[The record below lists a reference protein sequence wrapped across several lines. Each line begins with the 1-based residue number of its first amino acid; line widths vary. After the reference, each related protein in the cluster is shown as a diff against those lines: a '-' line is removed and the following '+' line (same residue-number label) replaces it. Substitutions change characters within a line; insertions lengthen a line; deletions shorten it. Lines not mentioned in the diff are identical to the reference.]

1 MATRNAI
8 TGAEPPR
15 YRARLAGSDRARR
28 DQDDRRWPRRDR
40 LGQPR
45 GLITAQASTASR
57 ASKETVSA
65 MAALS
70 GLLTAC
76 ADVPVPCDVELWEPI
91 GIDDGFTG
99 RNPGDVT
106 DERARAE
113 RFADLFRAVY
123 LTFHRRDEPR
133 SQLPG
138 ASRAVLE
145 HLALAGPLTVGEAA
159 AHMSRAQS
167 VISEIVTHLERQGL
181 LEREDDPT
189 DRRRTLIWLTAHG
202 HEALRRDRE
211 VLSVDQLA
219 RAMARLPS
227 GQADELIVG
236 LRTLV
241 DLAAPID
248 LTTPTTNPE

>member
-1 MATRNAI
+1 M
-8 TGAEPPR
+8 
-15 YRARLAGSDRARR
+15 AGS
-28 DQDDRRWPRRDR
+28 
-40 LGQPR
+40 LR
-45 GLITAQASTASR
+45 GS
-57 ASKETVSA
+57 
-65 MAALS
+65 
-70 GLLTAC
+70 
-76 ADVPVPCDVELWEPI
+76 I

-219 RAMARLPS
+219 RTMARLPS

-241 DLAAPID
+241 DLATPID
-248 LTTPTTNPE
+248 LTTPTDPTTPTANPE

>member
-1 MATRNAI
+1 VLRE
-8 TGAEPPR
+8 GPPR
-15 YRARLAGSDRARR
+15 REKLPGTPEFRPRDAPARHALTGNRAGPGQSEPKPGRFRR
-28 DQDDRRWPRRDR
+28 
-40 LGQPR
+40 
-45 GLITAQASTASR
+45 S
-57 ASKETVSA
+57 
-65 MAALS
+65 
-70 GLLTAC
+70 
-76 ADVPVPCDVELWEPI
+76 I
-91 GIDDGFTG
+91 GIDDGSVG
-99 RNPGDVT
+99 RNPGGVT

-123 LTFHRRDEPR
+123 LTFHRRDGPR

-181 LEREDDPT
+181 LEREEDPA
-189 DRRRTLIWLTAHG
+189 DRRRTLIWLTTQG

-211 VLSVDQLA
+211 VLSVDMLA
-219 RAMARLPS
+219 GAMARLPPD
-227 GQADELIVG
+227 QADELIAG

-241 DLAAPID
+241 DLAVPAASPENDPI
-248 LTTPTTNPE
+248 

>member
-1 MATRNAI
+1 MSPRPPSSAPSTRWH
-8 TGAEPPR
+8 GPR
-15 YRARLAGSDRARR
+15 PRNRR
-28 DQDDRRWPRRDR
+28 
-40 LGQPR
+40 
-45 GLITAQASTASR
+45 S
-57 ASKETVSA
+57 
-65 MAALS
+65 
-70 GLLTAC
+70 
-76 ADVPVPCDVELWEPI
+76 I

-113 RFADLFRAVY
+113 HFADLFRAVY
-123 LTFHRRDEPR
+123 LTFHRRDGPR

-159 AHMSRAQS
+159 KHLARAQS

-181 LEREDDPT
+181 LEREDDPA
-189 DRRRTLIWLTAHG
+189 DRRRTLIWLTPGG

-211 VLSVDQLA
+211 VLSADHLA
-219 RAMARLPS
+219 RAMARLPP
-227 GQADELIVG
+227 GQADELIAG

-241 DLAAPID
+241 DLA
-248 LTTPTTNPE
+248 TPTDVATPTANPE